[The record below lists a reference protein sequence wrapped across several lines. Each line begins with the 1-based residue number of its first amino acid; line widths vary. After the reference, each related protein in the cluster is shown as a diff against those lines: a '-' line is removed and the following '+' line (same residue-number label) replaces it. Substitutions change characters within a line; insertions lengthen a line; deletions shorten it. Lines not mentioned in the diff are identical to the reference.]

1 MKRKIIAIMMIMV
14 MCISLNVSVFA
25 ETMSDLQNQK
35 ADAASGKKEAQD
47 QLKDVKEEKS
57 EALSAIEELNA
68 QISESQ
74 EELDRLNAEVKQLES
89 SIKQAETELE
99 EAKQRQE
106 TQQKALDDRIVA
118 QYTSG
123 TISYWDILLNP
134 ESPLK
139 FLSNLFMLEK
149 IVDYDNQLIESI
161 EKEKQTIEEKKT
173 QLDEQKSK
181 VKTAKANAEKENVKL
196 RNAKTTKNSKVAQ
209 LSAEE
214 KALQDKID
222 EYQKEMDQAEAEMKR
237 LAALAAA
244 NKKPGAVF
252 NGQLRFPCP
261 AYSRISSYFGVR
273 SSPGGGV
280 GSRNHKGLDLAGSH
294 GIPIIAADSGTVI
307 KVSNT
312 CSHDYPK
319 KVSTKCSCGGGY
331 GNYLMIDHGNGLVTL
346 YAHCASI
353 NVSNGQKV
361 SAGQQIASVGST
373 GYSTG
378 NHLHFGVL
386 LNGTYVNPL
395 PYIT

>member
-1 MKRKIIAIMMIMV
+1 M
-14 MCISLNVSVFA
+14 
-25 ETMSDLQNQK
+25 D
-35 ADAASGKKEAQD
+35 
-47 QLKDVKEEKS
+47 
-57 EALSAIEELNA
+57 A

-74 EELDRLNAEVKQLES
+74 EELYRLNEEVKQLES

-99 EAKQRQE
+99 EAKLRQE

-222 EYQKEMDQAEAEMKR
+222 
-237 LAALAAA
+237 
-244 NKKPGAVF
+244 
-252 NGQLRFPCP
+252 
-261 AYSRISSYFGVR
+261 
-273 SSPGGGV
+273 
-280 GSRNHKGLDLAGSH
+280 
-294 GIPIIAADSGTVI
+294 
-307 KVSNT
+307 
-312 CSHDYPK
+312 
-319 KVSTKCSCGGGY
+319 
-331 GNYLMIDHGNGLVTL
+331 
-346 YAHCASI
+346 
-353 NVSNGQKV
+353 
-361 SAGQQIASVGST
+361 
-373 GYSTG
+373 
-378 NHLHFGVL
+378 
-386 LNGTYVNPL
+386 
-395 PYIT
+395 

>member
-1 MKRKIIAIMMIMV
+1 MKRKIIAIIMIMV
-14 MCISLNVSVFA
+14 MCISLNAGIFA
-25 ETMSDLQNQK
+25 ESITDLQNQK

-57 EALSAIEELNA
+57 EALSAIEELDS

-74 EELDRLNAEVKQLES
+74 EELDRLNEEVKQLES

-99 EAKQRQE
+99 EAKLRQE

-214 KALQDKID
+214 KELQDKID

-252 NGQLRFPCP
+252 NGQLKFPCP
-261 AYSRISSYFGVR
+261 GYSRISSYFGVR

-280 GSRNHKGLDLAGSH
+280 GSRNHKGLDLAASH
-294 GIPIIAADSGTVI
+294 GTAIVAADSGTVI
-307 KVSNT
+307 KVSNS

-346 YAHCASI
+346 YGHCASI

-361 SAGQQIASVGST
+361 SAGQTIASVGST